1 MKEDPQSTKDHQ
13 NQTEADK
20 LLTARMRQELVRL
33 KEKMADYEGCLAQL
47 CGQLEHIKKAI
58 VRADEA
64 ADALLDD
71 DVLQAFAAIRRLQQN
86 AEGKAGVEEDD
97 DWEPED
103 E

>member
-1 MKEDPQSTKDHQ
+1 MKEDPHSTKDHL
-13 NQTEADK
+13 NQPEVQK

-33 KEKMADYEGCLAQL
+33 KEKMADYEDCVAHL
-47 CGQLEHIKKAI
+47 CSQLEHIKKAI

-64 ADALLDD
+64 ADSLLDD

-97 DWEPED
+97 DWESED